1 MVHSSILTFGEVA
14 LVYKPWNHVTV
25 LQIIVVMRTK
35 YVGGYDTGKHTVML
49 LMVRPGGGDIR
60 RIYKPQTGL
69 EPVRK
74 TSVFKNMSN
83 LLRNLF

>member
-1 MVHSSILTFGEVA
+1 M
-14 LVYKPWNHVTV
+14 YKPWNHVAV

-60 RIYKPQTGL
+60 RIYKPQTSL

-74 TSVFKNMSN
+74 DVLS
-83 LLRNLF
+83 RYLF